1 MRQITND
8 KGGRA
13 VSFNWNPEVTEVL
26 ISAVM
31 SLVGRAVIVRLNACV
46 ELFGAEME
54 EDTNA
59 AI

>member
-8 KGGRA
+8 KGGWA
-13 VSFNWNPEVTEVL
+13 VSFNWNLDVTEVL

-31 SLVGRAVIVRLNACV
+31 PLVGWAVIARQNACV
-46 ELFGAEME
+46 EPFGAEME
-54 EDTNA
+54 EHTNA